1 MRCTVKF
8 RHALVVAFAAF
19 AVSCG
24 SAGTQEPSAKS
35 DSAERSEAAE
45 RIAPAVAGD
54 PMGVVIRKLP
64 NGLTLML
71 SENHEEPRIET
82 RVAVRAGS
90 AKDPAE
96 ATGLAHYLEHMNFK
110 GTSHLGTLD
119 WEKEKP
125 HQERIQ
131 QLYDELFG
139 TKDEAKRAELY
150 AAIDRENQEA
160 CKYVVASELDS
171 LYDGLGAR
179 GLNAFTNNDST
190 VYVVNI
196 PSNRLATWAA
206 IEVERF
212 RDPVYRLFQ
221 SELEA
226 VYEEKNRGMDNKG
239 RVIWEVLQEQLYP
252 EHPYGTQTT
261 IGTVEHLKNPSLTKI
276 IDYFRKWYV
285 PGNMLV
291 AVSGDF
297 DTKEA
302 LAILSEQFGKWE
314 AKPVPPDPQF
324 PMKAPTEPRRAEL
337 KFKAEE
343 QVMLAWLTVP
353 ESHPDHEALVLA
365 DGLLD
370 NGHTGFI
377 DVNIKKAQKALGAQG
392 SIQTAADSGFELLA
406 GVPNPQTGQTLED
419 VEKLL
424 LEQLELLK
432 KGEFT
437 EADMAAIVNDYD
449 IREQTVLESNGARV
463 SEMVDS
469 FVSREPWER
478 KLSYISRLRKVT
490 KDDVLRVANKYFGSG
505 YAAVYRRSGQPDL
518 PKIDKPPFSK
528 VETQKD
534 THSPY
539 WKEMAAAPA
548 TPLTPRFLEASRD
561 YTTQDLATGQLVAA
575 KNPMNELFQL
585 SFSFDVGTDQD
596 NKLGIATSLIDF
608 GGAGEL
614 DPVAFER
621 ALFALG
627 TTISVGAGRQETTVS
642 LAGQDKNLE
651 ASLDLMRAH
660 FEKPTGVSD
669 DTYRSLAQRIVGGR
683 MFQKVQTPTIAAALS
698 GYALR
703 GPESDLL
710 TQASNKEVTSWK
722 ADDLLTSVRSIWD
735 MKRRVLYVGPRDA
748 AAVAKVVDVAPP
760 SGAPAK
766 EPPARKA
773 VRYVVPEKPRVL
785 LVDKKGA
792 QAQVSLLYPDGT
804 YERPAVPLHRVYNEY
819 MSGSMGAVVFQ
830 EIREFRS
837 LAYDC
842 NAVYR
847 DAGWKDDSNVFLGQL
862 GTQPDKTLDALEVL
876 MRIVK
881 EMPQSDVR
889 MAGVRTSIDQTY
901 RSAYVN
907 FRTIPSA
914 VVGWWRQGLTGDPR
928 PYNWEHAMKLTVG
941 DLAAFSSRF
950 KSMPYTITI
959 VGDKSRFDMAKLA
972 EYGEVTELKPD
983 QLFSW

>member
-1 MRCTVKF
+1 MRI
-8 RHALVVAFAAF
+8 RSALVVLFAAF

-24 SAGTQEPSAKS
+24 SAGKPEPAANKDKAAQPDAARS
-35 DSAERSEAAE
+35 DAP
-45 RIAPAVAGD
+45 IAPAVAGD

-90 AKDPAE
+90 AKDPAD

-110 GTSHLGTLD
+110 GTSRLGTLD

-131 QLYDELFG
+131 QLYDELF
-139 TKDEAKRAELY
+139 TAKDQAKRAELY
-150 AAIDRENQEA
+150 AAIDSENKEA
-160 CKYVVASELDS
+160 CKYVVANEFDS

-179 GLNAFTNNDST
+179 GLNAHTSNDET
-190 VYVVNI
+190 VYEVNI
-196 PSNRLATWAA
+196 PANRLATWAA
-206 IEVERF
+206 IEVDRF

-239 RVIWEVLQEQLYP
+239 RVIWEELQAQLYP

-276 IDYFRKWYV
+276 VDYFRKWYV
-285 PGNMLV
+285 PGNMVV
-291 AVSGDF
+291 AISGDF

-302 LAILSEQFGKWE
+302 LAILTEQFGKWE
-314 AKPVPPDPQF
+314 EKPVPPDPQF
-324 PMKAPTEPRRAEL
+324 PMKAPTEPRRSEV
-337 KFKAEE
+337 KFRAEE

-353 ESHPDHEALVLA
+353 ESHPDHEALVVA

-370 NGHTGFI
+370 NGHTGLI
-377 DVNIKKAQKALGAQG
+377 NVNIEKQQKALNASG
-392 SIQTAADSGFELLA
+392 SIQTMAESGFELLS
-406 GVPNPQTGQTLED
+406 GIPNPQVGQTLED
-419 VEKLL
+419 MEKLL
-424 LEQLELLK
+424 LEQVAILK
-432 KGEFT
+432 KGEFS

-449 IREQTVLESNGARV
+449 IREKTVLESNGARV
-463 SEMVDS
+463 TKMLDS
-469 FVSREPWER
+469 FISREPWER

-490 KDDVLRVANKYFGSG
+490 KDDVVRVANKYFGNG

-548 TPLTPRFLEASRD
+548 KPMTPRFLEASRD
-561 YTTQDLATGQLVAA
+561 YATADLATGQLVAA
-575 KNPMNELFQL
+575 RNPMNDLFQV
-585 SFSFDVGTDQD
+585 SFTFDVGTDLD
-596 NKLGIATSLIDF
+596 NKLGIACSLLDF

-621 ALFALG
+621 QLFALG

-642 LAGQDKNLE
+642 LAGQDANLE

-660 FEKPTGVSD
+660 FAKPTGVD
-669 DTYRSLAQRIVGGR
+669 DETYGSLARRIVGGR
-683 MFQKVQTPTIAAALS
+683 MYQKVQTPTIAAALS

-703 GPESDLL
+703 GAESDLL
-710 TQASNKEVTSWK
+710 SQASNKDVMSWK

-735 MKRRVLYVGPRDA
+735 LKRRVLYVGPRDA
-748 AAVAKVVDVAPP
+748 AAVAKVVDLAPP
-760 SGAPAK
+760 SGAAAK
-766 EPPARKA
+766 DAPARKP
-773 VRYVVPEKPRVL
+773 VRFVVPEKPRVL

-792 QAQVSLLYPDGT
+792 QAQVSLSYPDGA
-804 YERPAVPLHRVYNEY
+804 YDRPAVPLHRAYTEY

-842 NAVYR
+842 SAFYR
-847 DAGWKDDSNVFLGQL
+847 DAGWKDDGNVFVGQL

-889 MAGVRTSIDQTY
+889 MAGVHTALDQTY
-901 RSAYVN
+901 RSAYIN

-928 PYNWEHAMKLTVG
+928 PYNWEHVMKLTVG
-941 DLAAFSSRF
+941 DLAAFSARF

-972 EYGEVTELKPD
+972 EYGEVTEMKPD

>member
-1 MRCTVKF
+1 VRV
-8 RHALVVAFAAF
+8 RHALVVAFAAL

-24 SAGTQEPSAKS
+24 SPGTPDKSAHG
-35 DSAERSEAAE
+35 DAAAE
-45 RIAPAVAGD
+45 ERVAPAVAGD
-54 PMGVVIRKLP
+54 PMGVVIRTLP

-82 RVAVRAGS
+82 RIAVRAGS
-90 AKDPAE
+90 AKDPAD

-110 GTSHLGTLD
+110 GTSRLGTLD
-119 WEKEKP
+119 WEKEKV
-125 HQERIQ
+125 HQQRIVE
-131 QLYDELFG
+131 LYDEIFV
-139 TKDEAKRAELY
+139 TKDPAKRAELY

-160 CKYVVASELDS
+160 CKYVVPSELDS
-171 LYDGLGAR
+171 LYDRLGGR
-179 GLNAFTNNDST
+179 SLNAHTNNDET
-190 VYVVNI
+190 VYEVNI

-206 IEVERF
+206 VESERF

-239 RVIWEVLQEQLYP
+239 RVIWELLQATLYP

-261 IGTVEHLKNPSLTKI
+261 IGTVEHLKNPSLAKI
-276 IDYFRKWYV
+276 IEYFRKWYV
-285 PGNMLV
+285 PGNMVV
-291 AVSGDF
+291 ALSGDF
-297 DTKEA
+297 DTKDA
-302 LAILSEQFGKWE
+302 LAILTEQFGKWD

-324 PMKAPTEPRRAEL
+324 PMKAPAEPRRAEV
-337 KFKAEE
+337 KFEAEE

-370 NGHTGFI
+370 NGHTGLI

-392 SIQTAADSGFELLA
+392 TINTMAESGYEMLS
-406 GVPNPQTGQTLED
+406 GVPNPRAGQTLED

-424 LEQLELLK
+424 LEQLDLLK
-432 KGEFT
+432 KGQFT
-437 EADMAAIVNDYD
+437 DADMSAIVNDYD
-449 IREQTVLESNGARV
+449 IREKTVLESNRARV
-463 SEMVDS
+463 ERMVDS
-469 FVSREPWER
+469 FISRESWER
-478 KLSYISRLRKVT
+478 KLSYIGRLRKVT
-490 KDDVLRVANKYFGSG
+490 KDDVLRVANQYFGGG
-505 YAAVYRRSGQPDL
+505 YAAVYRRNGKPDF
-518 PKIDKPPFSK
+518 PKIDKPPFSEVK
-528 VETQKD
+528 TPKD
-534 THSPY
+534 VHSAY
-539 WKEMAAAPA
+539 YTEMAASSAAPM
-548 TPLTPRFLEASRD
+548 TPRFLEASRD
-561 YTTQDLATGQLVAA
+561 YASKDLANGQLVTA
-575 KNPMNELFQL
+575 KNPMNDLFQV
-585 SFSFDVGTDQD
+585 SFSFDVGTETDP
-596 NKLGIATSLIDF
+596 KLGLACTLLDF

-627 TTISVGAGRQETTVS
+627 TSISVGAGRQETTVTV
-642 LAGQDKNLE
+642 AGQDANFE
-651 ASLDLMRAH
+651 ASLELMLKH
-660 FEKPTGVSD
+660 FEKPTGVTD
-669 DTYRSLAQRIVGGR
+669 ETYNSLAQRVVGSR
-683 MFQKVQTPTIAAALS
+683 RFQKVQIPTIAAALS

-703 GPESDLL
+703 GAESDLL
-710 TQASNKEVTSWK
+710 TQPSNDTVTSWK
-722 ADDLLTSVRSIWD
+722 ADELLASARSIWD
-735 MKRRVLYVGPRDA
+735 FKRRALYVGSRDVD
-748 AAVAKVVDVAPP
+748 AVAKVLDFAPP
-760 SGAPAK
+760 SGAAAK
-766 EPPARKA
+766 DPPARKP

-804 YERPAVPLHRVYNEY
+804 YDRPAVPLHRVYTEY

-842 NAVYR
+842 GAGYR
-847 DAGWKDDSNVFLGQL
+847 DASWKDDSNLFLGQL

-881 EMPQSDVR
+881 DIPQSDVR
-889 MAGVRTSIDQTY
+889 LASVRTAIDQTY

-907 FRTIPSA
+907 FRAIPST
-914 VVGWWRQGLTGDPR
+914 VVSWWRQGLPGDPR
-928 PYNWEHAMKLTVG
+928 PYNWEHAMKVSLA
-941 DLAAFSSRF
+941 DLAALSD
-950 KSMPYTITI
+950 KWKAQPYTITI

-972 EYGEVTELKPD
+972 QYGEVTELKPD